1 MSRAPTLAVIGGTG
15 LQRLEGLELLGREA
29 VETPYGAPS
38 APLARGRLAGRELL
52 FLARH
57 GEGHTIPPHRINY
70 RANLWALKEAGAPR
84 ILAVAA
90 VGGIDPDLAPGELVL
105 PDQLIDY
112 THGREATFFDGDG
125 TPEGVV
131 HVDFTEPYDGALRE
145 LLRRAAEAGG
155 VPLRDGGCYGC
166 TQGPRLETAAEIR
179 RMARDGCTLVGMTG
193 MPEAALARELG
204 LPYCCLAVVANAAA
218 GLAQGPITMEQIHT
232 ALEEGMAR
240 VRRLL
245 EALVPLL

>member
-1 MSRAPTLAVIGGTG
+1 VSRAPALAVIGGTG

-90 VGGIDPDLAPGELVL
+90 VGGIDPALAPGELVL

-112 THGREATFFDGDG
+112 THGREVTFFDGDG
-125 TPEGVV
+125 TPDGVV
-131 HVDFTEPYDGALRE
+131 HVDFTEPYDARLRA
-145 LLRRAAEAGG
+145 LLRRAAEEGG
-155 VPLRDGGCYGC
+155 VPLRDGGVYGC

-218 GLAQGPITMEQIHT
+218 GLTQDPITMDQIHA
-232 ALEEGMAR
+232 ALEDGMAR

>member
-1 MSRAPTLAVIGGTG
+1 MSGPVLAVIGGTG
-15 LQRLEGLELLGREA
+15 LQRLEGLEPLGREA
-29 VETPYGAPS
+29 LETPYGPPS
-38 APLARGRLAGRELL
+38 APLLRGRLGGRELL

-84 ILAVAA
+84 VLAVAA
-90 VGGIDPDLAPGELVL
+90 VGAIDPSLAPGALAL
-105 PDQLIDY
+105 PEQLIDY

-131 HVDFTEPYDGALRE
+131 HVDFTEPYDAALRE
-145 LLRRAAEAGG
+145 RVLAAARAAG
-155 VPLRDGGCYGC
+155 VPLAEGGVYGA

-204 LPYCCLAVVANAAA
+204 LPYACLAVVANAAA
-218 GLAQGPITMEQIHT
+218 GVGEGPITMADIQR
-232 ALEEGMAR
+232 ALEGGMAR